1 MEIMFT
7 FATMLGAS
15 GTLIAS
21 GVAEKILL
29 RYGKEDL
36 ATTLRT
42 VTYFSAFGYGIYIC
56 IKVVQVAAGTFLG
69 IF

>member
-1 MEIMFT
+1 MLTFT
-7 FATMLGAS
+7 TVLGAS

-42 VTYFSAFGYGIYIC
+42 ITYLSAFGYGIYLC
-56 IKVVQVAAGTFLG
+56 VKVVQLAAGTFLG

>member
-1 MEIMFT
+1 MLTFT
-7 FATMLGAS
+7 TVLGAS

-21 GVAEKILL
+21 GVASKILS

-36 ATTLRT
+36 ATTLNVIT
-42 VTYFSAFGYGIYIC
+42 HMSAYGYGIYLC
-56 IKVVQVAAGTFLG
+56 IKVVRLAAGMFLG

>member
-1 MEIMFT
+1 MMFT
-7 FATMLGAS
+7 FATVLGAS

-21 GVAEKILL
+21 GVASKILL

-36 ATTLRT
+36 ANTLGVIT
-42 VTYFSAFGYGIYIC
+42 HLSAFGYGIYIC
-56 IKVVQVAAGTFLG
+56 VKVIQVAASTFLG